1 MSNSQNVEIAKR
13 FIEDICNAGKF
24 DEVDKIFSEDV
35 VWNGAEQ
42 SKGLKETKE
51 FLNETKEKFPD
62 LRFTIQDAFG
72 NDDKVVVRWI
82 MTGTFTGDFMGL
94 APNNKKFSTRGVE
107 IFQFESGKIKE
118 VWTIWDGLSPLLEIG
133 VVVPAVQ

>member
-13 FIEDICNAGKF
+13 FIEDICNEGKF
-24 DEVDKIFSEDV
+24 DEVDQIFAEDV

-42 SKGLKETKE
+42 SKGLSDTKE

-62 LRFTIQDAFG
+62 LHFTIHDAFG
-72 NDDKVVVRWI
+72 NDDKVTVRWT
-82 MTGTFTGDFMGL
+82 MSGTFSGEFMGL
-94 APNNKKFSTRGVE
+94 SPNNKKFETRGVE

-118 VWTIWDGLSPLLEIG
+118 VWTVWDGLSPLLEIG
-133 VVVPAVQ
+133 VVVPALP